1 MAKVE
6 EEVRVQASLAD
17 TWDAYF
23 EPRLWPSWVDSFG
36 SVTAMDGYPLPGGTL
51 QWKSVSAG
59 RGEVTE
65 RVLEHESRRRHKI
78 AFTDPSLEG
87 EMTLTF
93 AIDGDGTKVAV
104 VFDYEL
110 LDPSLIAR
118 LASLLFIKSQVR
130 GTLRRSLDAF
140 SREAAEVAALAH

>member
-1 MAKVE
+1 MASIE
-6 EEVRVQASLAD
+6 QEVQVPASLAD

-51 QWKSVSAG
+51 SWKSVAAG

-78 AFTDPSLEG
+78 AFADPSLAG
-87 EMTLTF
+87 EMTVTF
-93 AIDGDGTKVAV
+93 VIEGNGTKVSV
-104 VFDYEL
+104 LFDYKL
-110 LDPSLIAR
+110 VDPSAFAR

-140 SREAAEVAALAH
+140 AREAAEVAALAH